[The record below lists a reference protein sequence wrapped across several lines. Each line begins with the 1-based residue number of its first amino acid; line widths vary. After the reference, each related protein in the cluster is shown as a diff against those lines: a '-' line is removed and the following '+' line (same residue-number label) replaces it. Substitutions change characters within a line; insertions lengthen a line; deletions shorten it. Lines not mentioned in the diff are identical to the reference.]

1 MTKRYE
7 ILDVLKGFALV
18 GIFIL
23 HFNQQFEIE
32 NNYSYPSETIN
43 NINTFFKKFAE
54 TILSGN
60 VYLIFSLIFGINL
73 NFGLKNKSIKSF
85 LFRLFIIFVIGF
97 THSLFYN
104 GDILI
109 YYSFLGVILLL
120 INKLDVKYIYLI
132 SIISLLKIP
141 LIIQMFAALDVNYQ
155 FISPNDLNLLH
166 QANETYTTKGF
177 FDVFQFNA
185 TEGKYLSLKHYILTD
200 RLESIFTFFLL
211 GLIIYKKN
219 LLSKI
224 ETNLDKVKKYSILTL
239 IALVVV
245 FLIDKISF
253 TSNFNLALAIKVYL
267 ISLQSIFSSLLFTL
281 ILTLLYYKN
290 YNLNF
295 FNNYGKSSLTIYVT
309 QSLIGVTLFYN
320 FGFDLGNKIGL
331 LHGIGLMI
339 VSILIQIYFLKIWMK
354 KFNRGPFELLLFNV
368 CKLVQ

>member
-7 ILDVLKGFALV
+7 ILDVLKGFALI

-32 NNYSYPSETIN
+32 NNYSYPSELLN
-43 NINTFFKKFAE
+43 NINTFFKNFVKS
-54 TILSGN
+54 ILSGN

-73 NFGLKNKSIKSF
+73 NFGLKNKSSKSF

-97 THSLFYN
+97 IHSLFYN

-109 YYSFLGVILLL
+109 YYSFLGIILLL
-120 INKLDVKYIYLI
+120 INKLNIKYIYIILAI
-132 SIISLLKIP
+132 SILKIP
-141 LIIQMFAALDVNYQ
+141 LIIQMIASLHPNHQ
-155 FISPNDLNLLH
+155 FISPDDVNLLH
-166 QANETYTTKGF
+166 QANETYTTRGIL
-177 FDVFQFNA
+177 DVFRFNA
-185 TEGKYLSLKHYILTD
+185 FEGKYLSFKHYVLTD
-200 RLESIFTFFLL
+200 RLGSIFTFFLL

-224 ETNLDKVKKYSILTL
+224 ETNLKQIKKYTIITFF
-239 IALVVV
+239 ALVVV
-245 FLIDKISF
+245 FLIDRISF

-267 ISLQSIFSSLLFTL
+267 VSLQSIFSSILFTL

-295 FNNYGKSSLTIYVT
+295 FKNYGKSSLTIYVT

-320 FGFDLGNKIGL
+320 FGFNLGNKIGL

-339 VSILIQIYFLKIWMK
+339 IAVLSQIYFMKIWMK
-354 KFNRGPFELLLFNV
+354 KFDRGPLELLLFNLSKMV
-368 CKLVQ
+368 